1 MTRLAFKFGFLGT
14 NYHGFQIQPQSEL
27 PTIEGK
33 LFEALKELGILEDR
47 AAANYAAAGRT
58 DRGVHALAQVV
69 SFDTSNTDVTPR
81 MINSMLPD
89 DIWMYAMAKPD
100 SNFDAR
106 RDAVSREY
114 RYFLASEA
122 ELDISGMRDAAE
134 LFIGVHDFSNFAYRS
149 ETDSPIREIKRI
161 AIGTTKEGRPLVVII
176 DIEANGFLRKMAR
189 KIVAALSIVGSGMR
203 DRSWI
208 ESLLDLR
215 LTAGIMPAPAFGL
228 ILKNVSYP
236 ATKFEVD
243 VYALRRL
250 EARLKADLYFHA
262 IQTAV
267 LEEMIGCISQ

>member
-89 DIWMYAMAKPD
+89 DIWMYAVAKPD
-100 SNFDAR
+100 SDFDAR

-114 RYFLASEA
+114 RYFMTSEA

-161 AIGTTKEGRPLVVII
+161 AIGTKEGRPLVVII

-215 LTAGIMPAPAFGL
+215 LTEGIMPAPAFGL